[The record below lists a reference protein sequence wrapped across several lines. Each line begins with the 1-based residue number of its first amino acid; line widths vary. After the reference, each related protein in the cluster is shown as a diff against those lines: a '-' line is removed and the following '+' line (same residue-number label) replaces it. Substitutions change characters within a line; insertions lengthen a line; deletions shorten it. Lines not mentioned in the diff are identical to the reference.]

1 MELSWNRLVDV
12 GGVGML
18 LSGAESWQ
26 QGAVR
31 VRQRVLASDA
41 WGATA
46 SVLMAYESAQY
57 QGQPPPSVR
66 AALTERSRF
75 SGGLAVQF

>member
-1 MELSWNRLVDV
+1 MELSWNRLADA
-12 GGVGML
+12 GGAGL
-18 LSGAESWQ
+18 LVSGAEGWQ

-46 SVLMAYESAQY
+46 SVLVAYESAQY
-57 QGQPPPSVR
+57 QGQPAQTVR